1 MPRAR
6 PSITTRSSISVRGYI
21 FTPPRSICLLQRL
34 IGAEQQL
41 LAGLAARVEGARHLR
56 AAERA
61 VGQQAAVLA
70 RERHALRHALIDDVR
85 R

>member
-6 PSITTRSSISVRGYI
+6 PSTTTRSSISVRGYI
-21 FTPPRSICLLQRL
+21 VTPPSSDLLLERL
-34 IGAEQQL
+34 VGAEQQL
-41 LAGLAARVEGARHLR
+41 LAGLPARVERPRHLR

-61 VGQQAAVLA
+61 VGQQAAVLP
-70 RERHALRHALIDDVR
+70 RERHALRHALVDDVR